1 MTSSNCLWR
10 NLWGKVSYEITS
22 DRRILN
28 IRFTLFWLSYALV
41 LVSHTSL
48 RCVVFTMPAAICQT
62 KYLKKIYVLLPYSWD
77 PFGVPWRAVR
87 TRQKCAA
94 PSCLT
99 TASPTRWSSN
109 TTTALSATGPTPPSR
124 STDPLAAAD
133 LTFRRAER
141 RLDARGALT
150 APVAV
155 HTRVAAAA
163 EPTRVAAAAGCMPVA
178 AAVEGR
184 TRGAAVS
191 RSRGAAA
198 AQRTQVAAAGG
209 SIRWQTCRAW
219 SARKW
224 SVQRQWSSIWLT
236 STSRYTKL

>member
-28 IRFTLFWLSYALV
+28 IRFTLFWLSSALV

-62 KYLKKIYVLLPYSWD
+62 KYLKKIYVLLPYSWG
-77 PFGVPWRAVR
+77 PFGALWRAAR

-99 TASPTRWSSN
+99 TASRIRWSSN

-124 STDPLAAAD
+124 STGPLAAAAD
-133 LTFRRAER
+133 LTSQRGER
-141 RLDARGALT
+141 RLDVRGALT

-163 EPTRVAAAAGCMPVA
+163 AEPTRVAAAEGCMP
-178 AAVEGR
+178 AAVGR
-184 TRGAAVS
+184 TRGEAVS
-191 RSRGAAA
+191 RSRAAAA

-224 SVQRQWSSIWLT
+224 SAQRQWSSIWLT
-236 STSRYTKL
+236 STSRYTKF